1 MAEAASAAASS
12 STVVAAAGDL
22 SRVRQREGEERHRG
36 LAASF

>member
-1 MAEAASAAASS
+1 VAEAASAAASS

-22 SRVRQREGEERHRG
+22 SRVRQREGEELHRG